1 MSKICLVTTN
11 PGKVASF
18 KTVFEP
24 YGIEIEHIDREL
36 PEPQLMDLK
45 EIARQKVLAAYKLIK
60 KPVIVQDSGF
70 YLHAWPNF
78 PGTFVR
84 FAFMTLGPEGI
95 MVLVKKRTRKC
106 EFRECLAYT
115 DDGENVKFFE
125 DTILGSVSNKPKG
138 ELTKEAWSGLWQI
151 FVPEGYT
158 KTIAEMNDG
167 ERALWRKKRDSNA
180 ATKFA
185 KWFSKNHE

>member
-1 MSKICLVTTN
+1 MLKVCLVTTN

-24 YGIEIEHIDREL
+24 YGIEIERVDKEL
-36 PEPQLMDLK
+36 SEPQLTNLQ
-45 EIARQKVLAAYKLIK
+45 EIARQKVLAAYDLTK

-78 PGTFVR
+78 PGPFVK

-95 MVLVKKRTRKC
+95 MALVEKRVREC

-115 DDGENVKFFE
+115 DDGKSARFFE
-125 DTILGSVSNKPKG
+125 GKILGLISAEPRG
-138 ELTKEAWSGLWQI
+138 ELTKESWSGLWQI
-151 FVPEGYT
+151 FIPKGSLDTV
-158 KTIAEMNDG
+158 AEMNEE
-167 ERALWRKKRDSNA
+167 ERNEWSKKRGNNSA
-180 ATKFA
+180 QKFA
-185 KWFSKNHE
+185 KWFSAKK